1 MEVHLSAVFAD
12 VQCVTKFDRLRGIF
26 LPHFHTFVLYV
37 ILTVVI

>member
-12 VQCVTKFDRLRGIF
+12 IQCVTKFDRL
-26 LPHFHTFVLYV
+26 LVLTSLHTFVLYV